1 MIMQVTLGEALS
13 AGAMNITPR
22 IREAR
27 PAPQW
32 ASRQCPACGQSV
44 ELRGGVFAFHN
55 AGSFPCDASGSPGE
69 IGG

>member
-13 AGAMNITPR
+13 VGAMNVTPR
-22 IREAR
+22 VRERA

-55 AGSFPCDASGSPGE
+55 AGAFPCDASGSPGE